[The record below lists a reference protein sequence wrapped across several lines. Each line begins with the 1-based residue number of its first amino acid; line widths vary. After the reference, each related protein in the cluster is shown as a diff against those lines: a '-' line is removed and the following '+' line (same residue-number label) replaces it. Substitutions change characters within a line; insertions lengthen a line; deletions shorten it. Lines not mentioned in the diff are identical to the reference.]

1 MRSGGMD
8 RRPQCGGAFRRGPM
22 ETVPGARARPRP
34 PLVPPMKRSL
44 VPVAAAAAAVTLSA
58 SEPVFWQVSTQAEF
72 LRGEVDA
79 LSVDG
84 DGRLRL
90 GPAAD
95 VVLETPE
102 PALWSLAR
110 AADGAVWAGSG
121 ADGRVYRLGPGGAGA
136 VVFDA
141 DELDVH
147 ALAADREGGVF
158 AGASPGG
165 RVYHVTAGGEAR
177 VVADLDETYVWAL
190 ALAADG
196 ALHVATGNPARVYR
210 VQAGGA
216 RELVYESDAAHVL
229 ALAAAADG
237 ALLAGTGSPGQVLRI
252 DASGRAFV
260 LLDTPYEEI
269 RALRPQPDGSLLAVA
284 VNGRPAP
291 AAPAAAPPAAASA
304 PAPTPTVSVTTSVT
318 AVVVGAA
325 AAAEPRT
332 PTAAAADA
340 GGKGA
345 VYHVTADGLWDR
357 WWRSS
362 LDTPFDAAFD
372 DRGTLVVGTG
382 PDGKLYRV
390 SRDPAR
396 TVLAGRAPARQV
408 TRLLPAADGST
419 WYATANPG
427 KVLRMEN
434 RLAPRGTY
442 ESEVRDAAAAARWGV
457 IRWRGTT
464 PAGGRIELASRSG
477 NTAIPNDTWSPWS
490 AAYTD
495 AAGSPIASPNAR
507 YLQWR
512 ATLHGGDGGASPV
525 LTSVTA
531 AYLPRNLRPE
541 VTQLTVHPPGAA
553 FQQSFSTS
561 DPPIAGLDDPA
572 APPAGAVGRETYRKG
587 IRTFRW
593 QARDDNQDPLDY
605 RVSYRRAGD
614 AEWRL
619 LRSGLR
625 GTVFA
630 WDTTTIP
637 DGAYRVK
644 IAASDA
650 RGNAPGAALVG
661 ERDSEVF
668 DVDNAPPRI
677 ETAARRREGGRVVLP
692 FTVRDAQSP
701 VRRVEIRVGAGDWRV
716 VHPLDGVPD
725 GLVERFEF
733 VLDEAGGAPIVIR
746 ATDALRNSVSVFGE

>member
-1 MRSGGMD
+1 
-8 RRPQCGGAFRRGPM
+8 
-22 ETVPGARARPRP
+22 
-34 PLVPPMKRSL
+34 MKRSL
-44 VPVAAAAAAVTLSA
+44 VPVVAAAAAVTLTA

-79 LSVDG
+79 LSIDAE
-84 DGRLRL
+84 GRLRL
-90 GPAAD
+90 GPATG

-110 AADGAVWAGSG
+110 ASDGAVWAGSG
-121 ADGRVYRLGPGGAGA
+121 ADGRVYRLGSDGAGA

-158 AGASPGG
+158 AGTSPGA

-196 ALHVATGNPARVYR
+196 ALYVATGNPARVYR
-210 VQAGGA
+210 VPAGGA

-229 ALAAAADG
+229 ALAVAADG
-237 ALLAGTGSPGQVLRI
+237 ALLAGTESPGQVLRI
-252 DASGRAFV
+252 DAAGRAFV

-284 VNGRPAP
+284 VNGQPAP
-291 AAPAAAPPAAASA
+291 AAPAAAPPPAASA
-304 PAPTPTVSVTTSVT
+304 PDPAPTVSVTTSVA
-318 AVVVGAA
+318 AVVVGGATVSA
-325 AAAEPRT
+325 GPRT
-332 PTAAAADA
+332 STTTATSA
-340 GGKGA
+340 GEKGA

-357 WWRSS
+357 RWRSS

-382 PDGKLYRV
+382 PNGKLYRV
-390 SRDPAR
+390 PRNPAR

-427 KVLRMEN
+427 KVLRMES

-442 ESEVRDAAAAARWGV
+442 ESEVRDAATAARWGA

-495 AAGSPIASPNAR
+495 AAGSRIASPNAR

-531 AYLPRNLRPE
+531 AYLPRNRRPE
-541 VTQLTVHPPGAA
+541 VTQLTVHPPGTA
-553 FQQSFSTS
+553 FQQSYSTS

-572 APPAGAVGRETYRKG
+572 APPAGGVGRETYRKG

-593 QARDDNQDPLDY
+593 QANDENRDPLDY
-605 RVSYRRAGD
+605 RVSYQRAGD
-614 AEWRL
+614 SEWRL

-625 GTVFA
+625 DTVFA

-661 ERDSEVF
+661 ERDSAVF

-701 VRRVEIRVGAGDWRV
+701 VQRVEIRVGAGDWRV

-725 GLVERFEF
+725 GLVERFEV
-733 VLDEAGGAPIVIR
+733 VLDGTGDAPIVIR
-746 ATDALRNSVSVFGE
+746 ATDALRNTVSVFGE

>member
-1 MRSGGMD
+1 
-8 RRPQCGGAFRRGPM
+8 
-22 ETVPGARARPRP
+22 
-34 PLVPPMKRSL
+34 MKRSL
-44 VPVAAAAAAVTLSA
+44 FPVVAAAAAAVTLTA

-79 LSVDG
+79 LSIDAE
-84 DGRLRL
+84 GRLRL
-90 GPAAD
+90 APATG
-95 VVLETPE
+95 VVVETPE
-102 PALWSLAR
+102 PALWSIAR

-121 ADGRVYRLGPGGAGA
+121 ADGRVYRLGSDGAGA

-165 RVYHVTAGGEAR
+165 RVYHLTAGGEAR
-177 VVADLDETYVWAL
+177 VVADFDETYVWAL

-196 ALHVATGNPARVYR
+196 ALYAATGNPARIYR
-210 VQAGGA
+210 VPAGGA

-229 ALAAAADG
+229 ALAVAADG
-237 ALLAGTGSPGQVLRI
+237 ALLAGTESPGQVLRI
-252 DASGRAFV
+252 DAAGRAFV
-260 LLDTPYEEI
+260 LLDAPYEEI
-269 RALRPQPDGSLLAVA
+269 RSLRPQPDGSLLAVA
-284 VNGRPAP
+284 VNGGPAP
-291 AAPAAAPPAAASA
+291 AASAAPPPPAASA
-304 PAPTPTVSVTTSVT
+304 PAPSPTVSVTTSVA
-318 AVVVGAA
+318 AVVVGGAA
-325 AAAEPRT
+325 APAEPRT
-332 PTAAAADA
+332 PAATAANA
-340 GGKGA
+340 GEKGA

-357 WWRSS
+357 RWRSS

-372 DRGTLVVGTG
+372 DRGALVVGTG

-390 SRDPAR
+390 SRDPPR

-434 RLAPRGTY
+434 RLAPRGAY
-442 ESEVRDAAAAARWGV
+442 ESEVHDAGAAARWGA

-464 PAGGRIELASRSG
+464 PGGGRIELASRSG
-477 NTAIPNDTWSPWS
+477 NTAVPNDTWSPWS
-490 AAYTD
+490 APYTD
-495 AAGSPIASPNAR
+495 AAGSRIASPNAR

-553 FQQSFSTS
+553 FQQSYSTS
-561 DPPIAGLDDPA
+561 DPPIAGLDDPS

-593 QARDDNQDPLDY
+593 QASDENRDPLDY
-605 RVSYRRAGD
+605 TVSYQRAGD
-614 AEWRL
+614 PEWRL
-619 LRSGLR
+619 LRGGLR
-625 GTVFA
+625 DTVFA

-668 DVDNAPPRI
+668 DVDNTPPRI
-677 ETAARRREGGRVVLP
+677 ETAARRREGGRTVLP

-716 VHPLDGVPD
+716 VYPLDGVPD
-725 GLVERFEF
+725 GLVERFEA
-733 VLDEAGGAPIVIR
+733 VLDGNGGAPIVIR
-746 ATDALRNSVSVFGE
+746 ATDALRNTVSVFGE